1 MVANAIY
8 MKWRC
13 APVKKDN
20 ITSTEK
26 LLEQIRGNKPSSA
39 SSPRPGIPVE
49 PPSGWRDR
57 FHSVLKFK
65 KPIRIGVDIG
75 YTDVR
80 LVKTVE
86 IATNRHQILDCRQV
100 PFDPGLDPQNL
111 LFPQF
116 LRNTLASF
124 GGSTD
129 SASIWATISSARLD
143 TRLLRIPKV
152 ARRQIP
158 NAVIWAYKKKNPYND
173 KQRLF
178 DFEVLG
184 EATEGD
190 TPQIEVLAYTIPRED
205 IDSIKTAFSRA
216 GYTLDGVSTYPF
228 LLQNLL
234 RTRWKILSQGNLCA
248 LYIGRN
254 WSRID
259 LFNNGTL
266 MLSRGIRAGMSSM
279 IEEIKAD
286 PRIISEKSSD
296 SALEMDFRPI
306 PTPSELPHE
315 ASDLVPTAVLARLA
329 PGLGSTAEEVSL
341 DQLAGGLEP
350 DDVFEII
357 RPALDRLNRQVER
370 TIGHYAINFEHREID
385 RLCVSGSI
393 CESERVRNYIAEQ
406 LGIPLIDLNPFDS
419 ETLPGQPDTE
429 QEQLSYIPAVGLAS
443 AGDSRTPNFLQT
455 YHDRSKREKRQFFN
469 CVLFGLFL
477 LSMLGFLGYT
487 GWQKHHLLAKHKQTI
502 HLQQA
507 LEEFSPLLN
516 PETVLILAAKAKEA
530 TGKLTQHSDKYR
542 GVAVIAELSRMTP
555 ADILMTKIAIQLPH
569 RNDSVEE
576 KPRRVLAIGGIIRG
590 ERLNLE
596 PTLAA
601 YMVQMKASPLLTE
614 PRIVDKSFEM
624 LDGREVLR
632 FTAELEII

>member
-1 MVANAIY
+1 
-8 MKWRC
+8 MKS
-13 APVKKDN
+13 DE
-20 ITSTEK
+20 ISSTEK
-26 LLEQIRGNKPSSA
+26 LLEQIRGNRPSSI
-39 SSPRPGIPVE
+39 SSPRPESPVA
-49 PPSGWRDR
+49 PSPGWRDHLR
-57 FHSVLKFK
+57 SALKFT

-80 LVKTVE
+80 LIKTVQTT
-86 IATNRHQILDCRQV
+86 ADRHQILDCRHV

-116 LRNTLASF
+116 LRNTLTSF
-124 GGSTD
+124 IGSTD
-129 SASIWATISSARLD
+129 AVSIWATTSSAQLD
-143 TRLLRIPKV
+143 TRLLRVPKV

-173 KQRLF
+173 KQHLF

-184 EATEGD
+184 ETTDDD
-190 TPQIEVLAYTIPRED
+190 TPQIEVLAYTIPRAD
-205 IDSIKTAFSRA
+205 IDSIKTAFTRA
-216 GYTLDGVSTYPF
+216 GYSLDGVSTYPF

-259 LFNNGTL
+259 LFKDGTL

-286 PRIISEKSSD
+286 PRVTSENNPE
-296 SALEMDFRPI
+296 ATLEMDFRPI
-306 PTPSELPHE
+306 ATASELPHE
-315 ASDLVPTAVLARLA
+315 ASDLVPTAVLACLV
-329 PGLGSTAEEVSL
+329 PGLRSANEKVPP
-341 DQLAGGLEP
+341 DHLAGGLEP
-350 DDVFEII
+350 DDVFEMI

-385 RLCVSGSI
+385 RLCVSGLI

-419 ETLPGQPDTE
+419 ETLPDRPDTQ

-455 YHDRSKREKRQFFN
+455 YHDRLKREKRQLFN
-469 CVLFGLFL
+469 SILFGFFL
-477 LSMLGFLGYT
+477 LAMLGFLGYT
-487 GWQKHHLLAKHKQTI
+487 GWQKHHLRAKHKQMTS
-502 HLQQA
+502 LQQK
-507 LEEFSPLLN
+507 LGEFVPLLN

-530 TGKLTQHSDKYR
+530 TGRLTQHGEKYR
-542 GVAVIAELSRMTP
+542 GVAIIADLAHMTP
-555 ADILMTKIAIQLPH
+555 PDILMTKIAIRLPRH
-569 RNDSVEE
+569 EE
-576 KPRRVLAIGGIIRG
+576 TAEKNPRRVLAIGGVIRG

-601 YMVQMKASPLLTE
+601 YMVKMKASPLLTE
-614 PRIVDKSFEM
+614 PRIVDKAFEM
-624 LDGREVLR
+624 LGGREVLR

>member
-1 MVANAIY
+1 M
-8 MKWRC
+8 
-13 APVKKDN
+13 KKDE
-20 ITSTEK
+20 ISSTEK
-26 LLEQIRGNKPSSA
+26 LLEQIRGNKSSSV
-39 SSPRPGIPVE
+39 SSPRPESTVA
-49 PPSGWRDR
+49 PSPGWRDR
-57 FHSVLKFK
+57 LLSVLKFN

-80 LVKTVE
+80 LIKTVQST
-86 IATNRHQILDCRQV
+86 ANRHQILDCRHV
-100 PFDPGLDPQNL
+100 PFDPGLDSHNL

-124 GGSTD
+124 SGSTD
-129 SASIWATISSARLD
+129 SVSIWATISSARLD

-152 ARRQIP
+152 ARRQLP
-158 NAVIWAYKKKNPYND
+158 NAVIWAYKKKNPYDD

-184 EATEGD
+184 ETTDGD

-205 IDSIKTAFSRA
+205 IDSIKTSFTRA

-228 LLQNLL
+228 LMQNLL
-234 RTRWKILSQGNLCA
+234 RTRWKILSQGHLCA

-259 LFNNGTL
+259 IFNNGTL

-279 IEEIKAD
+279 IEEIKTD
-286 PRIISEKSSD
+286 PRIISENNPET
-296 SALEMDFRPI
+296 ALEMDFRPI
-306 PTPSELPHE
+306 PKPSALPHE
-315 ASDLVPTAVLARLA
+315 ASDLVPAAVLARLA
-329 PGLGSTAEEVSL
+329 PGVESAAEESSI
-341 DQLAGGLEP
+341 DRLAGGLDP
-350 DDVFEII
+350 DDVFEMI

-370 TIGHYAINFEHREID
+370 TIGHYAINFEHHEIN
-385 RLCVSGSI
+385 RLCVSGQI
-393 CESERVRNYIAEQ
+393 CASKRVRNYIAEQ
-406 LGIPLIDLNPFDS
+406 LGIPLVDLNPFDN
-419 ETLPGQPDTE
+419 ETLADRPDTL

-455 YHDRSKREKRQFFN
+455 YHDRSKREKRQLFN
-469 CVLFGLFL
+469 SILFGFFL
-477 LSMLGFLGYT
+477 LAMLGFLAFT
-487 GWQKHHLLAKHKQTI
+487 GWQKHHLLARHKQMLS
-502 HLQQA
+502 LQQQ
-507 LEEFSPLLN
+507 LEESVPLLN
-516 PETVLILAAKAKEA
+516 PETVLILGTKVKEA
-530 TGKLTQHSDKYR
+530 TGRLARHSDKYR
-542 GVAVIAELSRMTP
+542 GMAIIAELSRMTP
-555 ADILMTKIAIQLPH
+555 ADILMTKVAIRLP
-569 RNDSVEE
+569 RRENTAEE

-601 YMVQMKASPLLTE
+601 YMVQMKASPLLAE

-624 LDGREVLR
+624 LGGREVLR